1 MDVQGLIVTAP
12 RRVSKQRLSVPEPV
26 ATDLVVRV
34 EFCGLCT
41 PEQRVYRGT
50 RATYPYW
57 GGHELA
63 GVVEAAPYS
72 PADFKVGDRVAVLLM
87 QRCGVC
93 HACRK
98 GFDNHCAYLHTGS
111 RPGLPI
117 GPGGLVD
124 RIIVPSYKAFRVPQL
139 LSAEKA
145 ALIEPVACVLRSIER
160 ARPRA
165 GEQAA
170 VIGGGTM
177 GLLHTALLTRKGC
190 RVFLFD
196 DDEATYSQGI
206 AAGAVSCEALSAV
219 EDTQKQNA
227 WTDGWGF
234 DLVACT
240 RFGARAVTLALSALA
255 RGGRIV
261 LYQSITDNDDVR
273 IGANLVHYR
282 EIEIIGTVAQSAAN
296 VSAAVALMAHDHFF
310 LDILRTEIIPASR
323 AEDAFEAA
331 LSPQVN
337 RVLIDLR
344 STFV

>member
-1 MDVQGLIVTAP
+1 
-12 RRVSKQRLSVPEPV
+12 
-26 ATDLVVRV
+26 
-34 EFCGLCT
+34 
-41 PEQRVYRGT
+41 
-50 RATYPYW
+50 
-57 GGHELA
+57 
-63 GVVEAAPYS
+63 
-72 PADFKVGDRVAVLLM
+72 
-87 QRCGVC
+87 
-93 HACRK
+93 
-98 GFDNHCAYLHTGS
+98 
-111 RPGLPI
+111 
-117 GPGGLVD
+117 
-124 RIIVPSYKAFRVPQL
+124 
-139 LSAEKA
+139 
-145 ALIEPVACVLRSIER
+145 
-160 ARPRA
+160 
-165 GEQAA
+165 
-170 VIGGGTM
+170 
-177 GLLHTALLTRKGC
+177 
-190 RVFLFD
+190 LFD